1 MTATRTVWGM
11 GTPRTVRPLWALIEL
26 GLNYEH
32 RKVSSRGEDM
42 DDPEFVALSKRHK
55 VPFYQDD
62 QVKMGESAAIVTY
75 LADRHG
81 GDILAMPAP
90 GTEARA
96 ILQDRTLFVMT
107 EIDAR
112 IYTIRMHADPPIGL
126 SETYGAAPVAVDAAK
141 RMVDRQLQEAAR
153 WLENGRAYVTGQQ
166 FGVVDILLTT
176 CLEWARLYG
185 LDLPE
190 LLGDYRE
197 RIASRPGYE
206 KAMAQNGT
214 S

>member
-32 RKVSSRGEDM
+32 RN
-42 DDPEFVALSKRHK
+42 
-55 VPFYQDD
+55 
-62 QVKMGESAAIVTY
+62 
-75 LADRHG
+75 
-81 GDILAMPAP
+81 
-90 GTEARA
+90 
-96 ILQDRTLFVMT
+96 
-107 EIDAR
+107 
-112 IYTIRMHADPPIGL
+112 PPIGL

-185 LDLPE
+185 LNLPE